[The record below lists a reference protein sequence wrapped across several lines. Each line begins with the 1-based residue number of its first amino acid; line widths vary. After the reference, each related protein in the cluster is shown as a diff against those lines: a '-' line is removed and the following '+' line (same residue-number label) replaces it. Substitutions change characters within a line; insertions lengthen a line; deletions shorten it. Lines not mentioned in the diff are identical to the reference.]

1 MAKSTVYF
9 LGTLAL
15 AIIANELML
24 HYTSRIEVGLGPPSN
39 SKRFRYSTVF
49 PSGSEGFRYCDEFVL
64 SVE

>member
-24 HYTSRIEVGLGPPSN
+24 IIACWVANELTLYYPYLLT
-39 SKRFRYSTVF
+39 
-49 PSGSEGFRYCDEFVL
+49 
-64 SVE
+64 